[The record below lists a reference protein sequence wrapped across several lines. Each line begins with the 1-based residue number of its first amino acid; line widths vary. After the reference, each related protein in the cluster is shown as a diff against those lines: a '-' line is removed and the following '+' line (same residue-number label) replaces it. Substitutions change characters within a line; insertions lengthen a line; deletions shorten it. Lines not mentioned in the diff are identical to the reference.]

1 MKLFSLLLLVIG
13 LILAP
18 AYWIHAKFYTGKQ
31 TAMLTLA
38 SVAGADKAAG
48 SWRSAPFQL
57 QAEMAPVGLILHV
70 DASFSPNMDE
80 HKPPMDRYNVT
91 ISRQG
96 EVAKPLLIT
105 LKAANVA
112 NGNPM
117 FKEHLLF
124 MQNVQPGS
132 YQVEVAPASDLTM
145 KVEKMRLEVRQNL
158 SEPNSHIVT
167 GGIVLLV
174 LGLLGLIAI

>member
-1 MKLFSLLLLVIG
+1 MKTVSLLFLVIG

-18 AYWIHAKFYTGKQ
+18 AYWIHAKFFTGKQ
-31 TAMLTLA
+31 TAMLSLE
-38 SVAGADKAAG
+38 SVAGKW
-48 SWRSAPFQL
+48 SSAPFQL
-57 QAEMAPVGLILHV
+57 QTEMAPVGLILHV

-91 ISRQG
+91 LIKQG
-96 EVAKPLLIT
+96 ESAKPLLIT
-105 LKAANVA
+105 LKTSNVA

-124 MQNVQPGS
+124 MQKVQPGS

-158 SEPNSHIVT
+158 SEPNSHVVT